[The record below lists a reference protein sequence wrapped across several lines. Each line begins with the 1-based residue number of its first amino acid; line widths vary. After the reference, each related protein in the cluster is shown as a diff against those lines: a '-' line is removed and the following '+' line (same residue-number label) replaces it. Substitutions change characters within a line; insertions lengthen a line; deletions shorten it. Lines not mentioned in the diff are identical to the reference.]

1 MANNEYQGMVALRE
15 IIAGNCEPY
24 GLFHATRVP
33 LAELRQKG
41 IRANARGRYEVH
53 DLVERLLFRLGPLLS
68 ELPRQFEP
76 VSNGYYPLG
85 MSLVEQLATAPVHYS
100 GVVFT
105 LERADAQELAMA
117 RSEPERK
124 ARALVEVARKRAPEA
139 LEALMR
145 SDGQATGMALKHL
158 KEGEEGPYVLL
169 RLIDVPEDGFFSQ
182 LGEPTRDVTGMMRNL
197 HGSEHRPEARAILFN
212 GIVPPECFEVV
223 QGP

>member
-1 MANNEYQGMVALRE
+1 MVALRE

-24 GLFHATRVP
+24 GLYHATRVP

-41 IRANARGRYEVH
+41 IRAKALARYEIH
-53 DLVERLLFRLGPLLS
+53 DLVECLMSRLGPLLS
-68 ELPRQFEP
+68 DLKGKFEP

-85 MSLVEQLATAPVHYS
+85 MGLVEQLATAPVHYS

-124 ARALVEVARKRAPEA
+124 ARALVEVARKRAPEV
-139 LEALMR
+139 LDFLMR
-145 SDGQATGMALKHL
+145 SDGRATGMALEHL

-169 RLIDVPEDGFFSQ
+169 RLNNVPEEGFFS
-182 LGEPTRDVTGMMRNL
+182 
-197 HGSEHRPEARAILFN
+197 PER
-212 GIVPPECFEVV
+212 
-223 QGP
+223 

>member
-1 MANNEYQGMVALRE
+1 MVALRE

-24 GLFHATRVP
+24 GLYHATRVP

-41 IRANARGRYEVH
+41 IHAKALARYDIH
-53 DLVERLLFRLGPLLS
+53 DLVERLISRLGPLLS
-68 ELPRQFEP
+68 DLREQFEP
-76 VSNGYYPLG
+76 VPNGYYPLG
-85 MSLVEQLATAPVHYS
+85 MSLVDQLAAAPVHYS

-105 LERADAQELAMA
+105 LERAEAQELAMA

-124 ARALVEVARKRAPEA
+124 ARALVEVARKRAPEV
-139 LEALMR
+139 LDSLMR
-145 SDGQATGMALKHL
+145 SDGRATGMALKHL
-158 KEGEEGPYVLL
+158 KAGEEGPYVLL

-197 HGSEHRPEARAILFN
+197 HGTEHRPEARAILFN

>member
-1 MANNEYQGMVALRE
+1 MVALRE

-24 GLFHATRVP
+24 GLYHATRVP

-41 IRANARGRYEVH
+41 IRAKALAPYEIH
-53 DLVERLLFRLGPLLS
+53 DLVERLISRLGPLLS
-68 ELPRQFEP
+68 DLKGKFEP

-105 LERADAQELAMA
+105 LEKADAQELAMA

-124 ARALVEVARKRAPEA
+124 ARALVEVARKRAPEV
-139 LEALMR
+139 LDSLMR
-145 SDGQATGMALKHL
+145 SDGRATGMALEHL

-169 RLIDVPEDGFFSQ
+169 RLNNVPEEGFFSQ